1 MRECGMKREGE
12 SMRHDEPDHEPDD
25 EADDQHAP
33 SREAT
38 QRTLCTHCAQTRMQS
53 LTTPHLK
60 PHEPS
65 SNAEAHTLQ
74 EERTRTKALE
84 LEACEAALKERSDAL
99 LSAESVHKKKELEA
113 AGKGVGQGDVQWFER
128 QIKEV

>member
-1 MRECGMKREGE
+1 
-12 SMRHDEPDHEPDD
+12 
-25 EADDQHAP
+25 
-33 SREAT
+33 
-38 QRTLCTHCAQTRMQS
+38 MQS
-53 LTTPHLK
+53 LSTPHLK

-65 SNAEAHTLQ
+65 SNTEAHTLQ